1 MKHSGSI
8 IELLMCAKQDF
19 PVQPNEHVSP
29 TGTYIYIQSQMEKI
43 YNIIKPYH
51 TLCIVSPN

>member
-19 PVQPNEHVSP
+19 PVQPNEHVLP
-29 TGTYIYIQSQMEKI
+29 TGTYIYIQSQMEKDI
-43 YNIIKPYH
+43 
-51 TLCIVSPN
+51 